1 MKYLVKIS
9 VVVEAD
15 STQEAERTAIN
26 EIAAGAYEDI
36 GVLEQ
41 GESYED
47 RGEAQR
53 DAAIDS
59 AIGDEGEEP

>member
-15 STQEAERTAIN
+15 STQEAQRAAIN
-26 EIAAGAYEDI
+26 EIAAGAYEQRE
-36 GVLEQ
+36 VLEQ
-41 GESYED
+41 ETSYED
-47 RGEAQR
+47 RTEAQR
-53 DAAIDS
+53 DAAIYS

>member
-15 STQEAERTAIN
+15 SRQEAECAAIN
-26 EIAAGAYEDI
+26 KIAAGGYEDI
-36 GVLEQ
+36 EVLEQ
-41 GESYED
+41 EATED
-47 RGEAQR
+47 RAEVQR